1 MNLSVPIRERISGPK
16 ALKRGFAVGA
26 RAILP
31 QSALVAVIALI
42 ICSSTARADETIVL
56 SPGFVKLL
64 RFDRPVGTVAVG
76 EPAIADTFAP
86 NDRAILL
93 TAKTVGTT
101 NLIVLDDAGRDLFS
115 AEVIVSRSELR
126 RVAIHSKAVLHRY
139 WAYQCT
145 ETNCW
150 RVKDEFEGPMPE
162 QTQQRIEQDS
172 TTRSAPAEQVPIPP
186 APVAPR

>member
-1 MNLSVPIRERISGPK
+1 VRVRNVL
-16 ALKRGFAVGA
+16 LLQ
-26 RAILP
+26 RAI
-31 QSALVAVIALI
+31 IALI
-42 ICSSTARADETIVL
+42 ILTIGALMARADETIEL

-64 RFDRPVGTVAVG
+64 RFDRPVGTVAIG
-76 EPAIADTFAP
+76 DPAVADTFAP
-86 NDRAILL
+86 NDRSILL
-93 TAKTVGTT
+93 TGKTVGTT
-101 NLIVLDDAGRDLFS
+101 NLIILDDAGKDLFS

-126 RVAIHSKAVLHRY
+126 RVAVHSKAILHRY

-172 TTRSAPAEQVPIPP
+172 TTRSAPAEQVPVPP
-186 APVAPR
+186 APLAPR